1 MTIFLFLEDKI
12 RNSNMK
18 IQVFYNQ
25 KEDIEKMMKK
35 AVRILIQIKFL
46 FFPSLKEI

>member
-25 KEDIEKMMKK
+25 REDIEKMMKK